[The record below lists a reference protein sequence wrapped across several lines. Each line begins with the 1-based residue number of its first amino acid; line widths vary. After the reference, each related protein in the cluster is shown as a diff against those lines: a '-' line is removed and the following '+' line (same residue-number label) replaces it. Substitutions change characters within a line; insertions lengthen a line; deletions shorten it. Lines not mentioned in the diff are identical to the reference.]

1 MVVREKPDKEDPLVV
16 ASSIANSEVDNV
28 PAYASVAL
36 ADDDAGVGS
45 S

>member
-1 MVVREKPDKEDPLVV
+1 MVVREKPDTGDVQIV
-16 ASSIANSEVDNV
+16 ASSIANSEVDPV

-36 ADDDAGVGS
+36 LDDDPEMGS

>member
-1 MVVREKPDKEDPLVV
+1 MVVREKPDQEDIQIV

-36 ADDDAGVGS
+36 FDDPGMGS